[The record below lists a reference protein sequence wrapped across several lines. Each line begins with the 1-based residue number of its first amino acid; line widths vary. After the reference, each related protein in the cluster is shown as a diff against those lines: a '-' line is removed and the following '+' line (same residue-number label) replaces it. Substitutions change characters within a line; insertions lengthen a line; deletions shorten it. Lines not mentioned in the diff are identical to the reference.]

1 MIEFKEKRNRKYKK
15 YARTVNDEEEK
26 KLDSSINFD
35 GSYIRP
41 ESYIS
46 SGSGKEDRCK
56 VYDPSMNTESAKN
69 SNRKRYIIDKLTD
82 NAEGEDSSVKVSS
95 KHKKH
100 QRNSSSL
107 IENNFL
113 DIYNRDGSIDEKDKH
128 IIISEKYSLEKYSIE
143 VDRTDSKVTPSKS
156 KEESIATPSQKNYD
170 NEDRGAIIN
179 IRSRQKF
186 LK

>member
-26 KLDSSINFD
+26 KLDSSSNFD
-35 GSYIRP
+35 GSYVRP

-56 VYDPSMNTESAKN
+56 AYDPSIITESAKN

-95 KHKKH
+95 KQKKH

-128 IIISEKYSLEKYSIE
+128 IIISEKYSIE

-156 KEESIATPSQKNYD
+156 KEESIATPSQKYYD
-170 NEDRGAIIN
+170 NEDRGGIIN